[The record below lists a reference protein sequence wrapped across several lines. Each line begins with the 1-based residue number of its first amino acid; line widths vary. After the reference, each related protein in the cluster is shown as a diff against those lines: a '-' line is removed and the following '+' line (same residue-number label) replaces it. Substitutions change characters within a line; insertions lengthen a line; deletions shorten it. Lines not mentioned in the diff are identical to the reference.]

1 MLTALCFIN
10 HTSTTAGE
18 SLRQNAFKGTRKNYI
33 KLVVIKKVTNN
44 EESEV
49 KDEETKKVSTKQDLE
64 RR

>member
-1 MLTALCFIN
+1 M
-10 HTSTTAGE
+10 
-18 SLRQNAFKGTRKNYI
+18 RQNAFKGTRKNYI